1 MKRLRKKSRKK
12 PVPRLR
18 YPLTRSIAL
27 VGLMGAGK
35 TTVGMR
41 LARRLGIPFLDSDA
55 EIEVAAGHTVSEI
68 FEKYG
73 EKDFRD
79 GERKVINRLITGP
92 NIVLGTGGGAF
103 MDEDTRKTLKE
114 KAVTVWLRADVELL
128 VERTSR
134 RDTRPLL
141 QKGNPKQILRE
152 LAEKRYPVYAQAD
165 INVES
170 GAGAHE
176 EVVNNIIRKLNHYLA
191 EERLKNK
198 GKQDDKPAIR

>member
-1 MKRLRKKSRKK
+1 MKRFRKKTRKK

-41 LARRLGIPFLDSDA
+41 LARRLGIPFMDSDA
-55 EIEVAAGHTVSEI
+55 EIEVAAGHSVSEI

-73 EKDFRD
+73 EQDFRD

-92 NIVLGTGGGAF
+92 HIVLGTGGGAF
-103 MDEDTRKTLKE
+103 MDADTRRTLKD
-114 KAVTVWLRADVELL
+114 KAITVWLRADVELL

-141 QKGNPKQILRE
+141 KQGDPRQILRD
-152 LAEKRYPVYAQAD
+152 LAAKRYPVYAEAD
-165 INVES
+165 ICVES

-191 EERLKNK
+191 EERIKNK
-198 GKQDDKPAIR
+198 GTRNEQPASR

>member
-1 MKRLRKKSRKK
+1 
-12 PVPRLR
+12 
-18 YPLTRSIAL
+18 
-27 VGLMGAGK
+27 MGAGK

-41 LARRLGIPFLDSDA
+41 LARRLGIPFMDSDA

-73 EKDFRD
+73 EQDFRD

-92 NIVLGTGGGAF
+92 HIVLGTGGGAF
-103 MDEDTRKTLKE
+103 MDADTRRTLKD
-114 KAVTVWLRADVELL
+114 KSITVWLRADVELL

-134 RDTRPLL
+134 RNTRPLL
-141 QKGNPKQILRE
+141 KQGDPKQILRD
-152 LAEKRYPVYAQAD
+152 LAAKRYPVYAEAD
-165 INVES
+165 ITVES

-191 EERLKNK
+191 EERIRNK
-198 GKQDDKPAIR
+198 GNRNEQPAPR